1 MKAVNEIL
9 IIILSKYWSSA
20 CNIREVEREETAILE
35 IFNVS
40 INNKG
45 EER

>member
-20 CNIREVEREETAILE
+20 CNIREVEREEPGDTGDTGNIQC
-35 IFNVS
+35 FN
-40 INNKG
+40 K
-45 EER
+45 